1 MVGTYRWPS
10 LLPRRRPSLSA
21 RPASRPTKCFFSI
34 YEMVSR
40 SIEKRNAADQ
50 RCATLL
56 GNNREVTSTWHRSPS
71 PFPDVSELSQRFC
84 WRNFSRLDRFRFSPP
99 FRTPP
104 DLFHGLSPSHPC
116 NPCLTS
122 TSPLPSPSATR
133 RFPPW
138 QSLSNLHSHL
148 LWSFTIRAPKFF
160 TSLLVAFF
168 SAARPIATSIIPPL
182 AASLMKALS
191 AELNLAPLSDFDLDG
206 FSAKAAPLRP
216 MQPMTTILVKKNRI
230 FMRNLP
236 FIDFGLI
243 KVPEQSP
250 AKPDSRRLR

>member
-1 MVGTYRWPS
+1 MVGTDRWPS

-40 SIEKRNAADQ
+40 SIGKRNAADQ
-50 RCATLL
+50 RCAALL

-71 PFPDVSELSQRFC
+71 PFPDASELSQRFC

-116 NPCLTS
+116 NPCPTS

-138 QSLSNLHSHL
+138 QSLSNLHSPCYGPSPSALRTFSLHYRSRSPLPLGPSRLPSFRLWPHL
-148 LWSFTIRAPKFF
+148 
-160 TSLLVAFF
+160 
-168 SAARPIATSIIPPL
+168 
-182 AASLMKALS
+182 
-191 AELNLAPLSDFDLDG
+191 
-206 FSAKAAPLRP
+206 
-216 MQPMTTILVKKNRI
+216 
-230 FMRNLP
+230 
-236 FIDFGLI
+236 
-243 KVPEQSP
+243 
-250 AKPDSRRLR
+250 

>member
-21 RPASRPTKCFFSI
+21 RPASRPTKCFSSI

-50 RCATLL
+50 RCAALL

-71 PFPDVSELSQRFC
+71 PSPNAPALSWRFC
-84 WRNFSRLDRFRFSPP
+84 WRNFSRPDRFRFSPP

-104 DLFHGLSPSHPC
+104 DLFHGPSPSHPC

-122 TSPLPSPSATR
+122 TFPLPSPPATR

-138 QSLSNLHSHL
+138 QSLSNLHSPCCDP
-148 LWSFTIRAPKFF
+148 SP
-160 TSLLVAFF
+160 
-168 SAARPIATSIIPPL
+168 SAL
-182 AASLMKALS
+182 
-191 AELNLAPLSDFDLDG
+191 
-206 FSAKAAPLRP
+206 
-216 MQPMTTILVKKNRI
+216 RI
-230 FMRNLP
+230 FSLRYRSHSPLLHGPLP
-236 FIDFGLI
+236 LPSF
-243 KVPEQSP
+243 
-250 AKPDSRRLR
+250 RLWPHPCV